1 MHYKVTKPS
10 KQLDSFNKSMQE
22 KQGNEHIWC
31 TEQPNLALT
40 LCVVKSRLHSSQKQS
55 LLSATLSMSIENV
68 INHNAIPH
76 KVSPHGHLATLCTRL
91 RVTWHVNGNSHNN
104 LATKQSCFSIVLNR
118 RVLKSFEL
126 CCYVEAK
133 CVVWQKRLC
142 EPEAEI
148 SLPGVEEIRRNSFT
162 PW

>member
-1 MHYKVTKPS
+1 MKLPILQDKLTLLNRCCFHDSLSLTKYPCSVDKLKRHINLTINPDETISRLCDQLVNKDPVYQISTKILHYKVTKPS
-10 KQLDSFNKSMQE
+10 KQLDSFNKSMQD
-22 KQGNEHIWC
+22 KQGNEHILC

-91 RVTWHVNGNSHNN
+91 RVT
-104 LATKQSCFSIVLNR
+104 
-118 RVLKSFEL
+118 
-126 CCYVEAK
+126 
-133 CVVWQKRLC
+133 
-142 EPEAEI
+142 
-148 SLPGVEEIRRNSFT
+148 
-162 PW
+162 

>member
-1 MHYKVTKPS
+1 MKLLILQDKLTLLNSCCFHDSLSLTKYPCSVDKLKRHINLTINPDETISRLCDQLVNKDPVYQISTKILHYKVTKPS

-76 KVSPHGHLATLCTRL
+76 KVSPHGHLATLCTSL
-91 RVTWHVNGNSHNN
+91 RVT
-104 LATKQSCFSIVLNR
+104 
-118 RVLKSFEL
+118 
-126 CCYVEAK
+126 
-133 CVVWQKRLC
+133 
-142 EPEAEI
+142 
-148 SLPGVEEIRRNSFT
+148 
-162 PW
+162 